1 MSSKPPRKRIQAMV
15 QGRGGSERVVFP
27 LALGAA
33 AQISARPLEA
43 FYTDP
48 TQLANGLLELQRA
61 LGSEGVVVALGDGFE
76 RASGDT
82 LDLAAL
88 DQPGTRLA
96 AALEA
101 TRRLRA
107 TLGDSAVLLAGLTG
121 PATLA
126 QQFNTDL
133 ASAGAGFGTLVK
145 AFCAAGIDILLC
157 LDTAP
162 EAEVEVW
169 QDTLKTAGNIA
180 RFHRALPLC
189 AGVDGPFPA
198 PLAVALDAPVPVAAG
213 VVVTAGRVPDD
224 ASIETLRQWVA
235 TVTAA

>member
-1 MSSKPPRKRIQAMV
+1 MSTKPPRKRIQAMV
-15 QGRGGSERVVFP
+15 QGRGGSERVVLP

-33 AQISARPLEA
+33 AQISARPLDE
-43 FYTDP
+43 FFTDP

-61 LGSEGVVVALGDGFE
+61 LGSEGVVVALGEGFE
-76 RASGDT
+76 RASGET
-82 LDLAAL
+82 LDLASL

-107 TLGDSAVLLAGLTG
+107 TLGDSAALLAGLTG

-133 ASAGAGFGTLVK
+133 ASAGAAFGTLVK
-145 AFCAAGIDILLC
+145 AFCEAGIDILLC
-157 LDTAP
+157 LDSAP
-162 EAEVEVW
+162 AADAEVW
-169 QDTLKTAGNIA
+169 QDALKTAGNIA

-189 AGVDGPFPA
+189 VAPDGPFPA
-198 PLAVALDAPVPVAAG
+198 PLALDLDAPVPLAAG